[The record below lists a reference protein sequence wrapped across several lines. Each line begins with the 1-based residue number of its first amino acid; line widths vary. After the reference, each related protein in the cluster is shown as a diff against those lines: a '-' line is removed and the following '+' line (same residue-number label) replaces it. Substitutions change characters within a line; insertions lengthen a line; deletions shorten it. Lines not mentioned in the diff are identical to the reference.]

1 MKLCPNCKAE
11 MDDNARFCLCCMT
24 SLDEK
29 ELISPSVRKK
39 RRWPLVLLCVLLL
52 GIGSV
57 LAVFLI
63 NYEPQEPKTPP
74 DSSSNSATAD
84 TEQSSATMSSATM
97 SSATMPSVED
107 ASLRTCVVDGVTYT
121 FRPAT
126 EEEHPTAIALNN
138 NYVLIRVE
146 GSSPSGFYQVPSFV
160 GNDTT
165 ALVTVVADGAFDGTD
180 AQGIDLG
187 YNVRYVWGNAFG
199 GNSLTEL
206 HLHEDVFIDEMAFSC
221 CTEEL
226 TIHCPEYLDNTEGTL
241 WCELAVSLGF
251 RWQQEII

>member
-52 GIGSV
+52 GIGSALV
-57 LAVFLI
+57 VFLI
-63 NYEPQEPKTPP
+63 NYEPQASKTPP
-74 DSSSNSATAD
+74 DSGSNYATED
-84 TEQSSATMSSATM
+84 TEQSSATMSS
-97 SSATMPSVED
+97 VED
-107 ASLRTCVVDGVTYT
+107 TSLRTSTVDGVTYT

-126 EEEHPTAIALNN
+126 EEEYPTAIALNN
-138 NYVLIRVE
+138 KYVLIRVE

-160 GNDTT
+160 GNDTN

-180 AQGIDLG
+180 AQVIDLG
-187 YNVRYVWGNAFG
+187 YNVRYVWGDAFG

-206 HLHEDVFIDEMAFSC
+206 HLHEDVFIDDMAFSGC
-221 CTEEL
+221 EEGL

-251 RWQQEII
+251 RWQQENI

>member
-52 GIGSV
+52 GIGSALV
-57 LAVFLI
+57 AFLI

-74 DSSSNSATAD
+74 DSGSNSATED
-84 TEQSSATMSSATM
+84 TEQSSATMSPAEET
-97 SSATMPSVED
+97 
-107 ASLRTCVVDGVTYT
+107 SLRTCVVDGVTYT

-126 EEEHPTAIALNN
+126 EEEYPTAIALNN
-138 NYVLIRVE
+138 KYVLIRVE

-160 GNDTT
+160 GNDTN

-180 AQGIDLG
+180 AREIDLG
-187 YNVRYVWGNAFG
+187 YNVRYVWGDAFG

-206 HLHEDVFIDEMAFSC
+206 YLHEDVFIDEMAFSDC
-221 CTEEL
+221 EEEL
-226 TIHCPEYLDNTEGTL
+226 TIHCPEYLDNTEGTP